1 MHGASETQ
9 RETGPAWSKSGT
21 GSHGRGI
28 SSTELWARCPAASSA
43 NPTWTRPSQSLTCC
57 LHLGRT
63 RDSPGIPL
71 PEPQPASQA
80 GREPPPTLPAVF
92 TPRSEQWTEQ
102 TETVWMSNWPERRPP
117 GTGKQSALEAAQQ
130 GTARPWTRRLR
141 AQWTQRTFT
150 HLRQRIRR

>member
-1 MHGASETQ
+1 MLCWWEKDQGARST
-9 RETGPAWSKSGT
+9 RKRAGGRTTKSGT
-21 GSHGRGI
+21 GSHGRDI

-63 RDSPGIPL
+63 QDSPGIPL
-71 PEPQPASQA
+71 PEPRPASQA

-117 GTGKQSALEAAQQ
+117 VQLSSL
-130 GTARPWTRRLR
+130 PS
-141 AQWTQRTFT
+141 
-150 HLRQRIRR
+150 RQPNKVQPDPGPAS